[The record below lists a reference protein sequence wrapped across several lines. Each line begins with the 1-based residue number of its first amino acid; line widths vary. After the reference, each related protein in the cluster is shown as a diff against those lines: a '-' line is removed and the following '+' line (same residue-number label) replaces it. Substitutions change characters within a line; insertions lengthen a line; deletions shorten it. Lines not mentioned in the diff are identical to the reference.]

1 MAGVEAVFC
10 AKICAV
16 QLEQKLLQRNEQY
29 SILIRRKKM
38 KKLLIL
44 LVVFGM
50 FVPNVLLAVEPV
62 KIGMVTTLSTKAGY
76 LGEDVRD
83 GFKLAIAQEEGML
96 GGVPV
101 ELLVEDD
108 GRDPGKAKQIA
119 DRFVK
124 RDNVKIM
131 TGIIFSNVALAVV
144 PKVVRGEV
152 LYISPNAGPSDLA
165 GKGCNEN
172 YFNVAYQNDNLDEV
186 VGKYVSDSGFK
197 NVYLLAPN
205 YPAGKDHLAGFKR
218 YYTGKISGEVYTK
231 LGQSDYAAEI
241 AALRAAKPDAVFFFL
256 PGGMGINF
264 IKQYSQAG
272 LNKTTPVFGPAFSFD
287 ERLLGAVGA
296 AALGVK
302 NGSQWT
308 HDLDNPANKQFVEA
322 FRAAYDRTPTL
333 YASQGYEAARLI
345 GSALKSVGGD
355 VTKFDQLRTAVRKA
369 DFESVRGQFAFTSNQ
384 HPVQNLYIREVV
396 EDGKG
401 GFTNQTL
408 KAVFTNHGNAYV
420 DECSMK

>member
-1 MAGVEAVFC
+1 MFNIYKE
-10 AKICAV
+10 
-16 QLEQKLLQRNEQY
+16 ER
-29 SILIRRKKM
+29 M
-38 KKLLIL
+38 KKLLVL
-44 LVVFGM
+44 LVVFVV

-83 GFKLAIAQEEGML
+83 GFKLAIAQEDGML

-241 AALRAAKPDAVFFFL
+241 SALRAAKPDAVFFFL

-272 LNKTTPVFGPAFSFD
+272 LNKTIPVFGPAFSFD

-296 AALGVK
+296 AAKGVK

-355 VTKFDQLRTAVRKA
+355 VTKFDQLRAAVRKA
-369 DFESVRGQFAFTSNQ
+369 DFESVRGQFAFTTNQ

-401 GFTNQTL
+401 GYTNQTL
-408 KAVFTNHGNAYV
+408 KAVFTSHGNAYV
-420 DECSMK
+420 DDCRMK

>member
-1 MAGVEAVFC
+1 
-10 AKICAV
+10 
-16 QLEQKLLQRNEQY
+16 
-29 SILIRRKKM
+29 M
-38 KKLLIL
+38 KKLLMVLIL
-44 LVVFGM
+44 S
-50 FVPNVLLAVEPV
+50 VLLLPTASWATKPV

-76 LGEDVRD
+76 LGEEVRD
-83 GFKLAIAQEEGML
+83 GFKLAIAQEEGKL
-96 GGVPV
+96 GGIPV

-119 DRFVK
+119 SRFMK

-131 TGIIFSNVALAVV
+131 TGLIFSNVAIAVV
-144 PKVVRGEV
+144 PKVVRSEV
-152 LYISPNAGPSDLA
+152 LYISPNAGPSALA
-165 GKGCNEN
+165 GKGCNKN

-186 VGKYVSDSGFK
+186 VGKYVSEAGLK

-218 YYTGKISGEVYTK
+218 YYKGAIAGEVYTK

-241 AALRAAKPDAVFFFL
+241 SALRAAKPDGVFFFL

-264 IKQYSQAG
+264 IKQFSQAG
-272 LNKTTPVFGPAFSFD
+272 LNKTIPVFGPAFSFD

-308 HDLDNPANKQFVEA
+308 HDLDVPANHQFVAA
-322 FRAAYDRTPTL
+322 FREAYGRTPTL
-333 YASQGYEAARLI
+333 YASQGYETARLI
-345 GSALKSVGGD
+345 GSALKSVDGD
-355 VTKFDQLRTAVRKA
+355 VSKLDTLRSALRQA
-369 DFESVRGQFAFTSNQ
+369 DFESVRGDFAFAANQ

-396 EDGKG
+396 EDGQG
-401 GFTNQTL
+401 GYTNKTL
-408 KAVFTNHGNAYV
+408 KTVFNAHSNAYV
-420 DECSMK
+420 DACKMD

>member
-1 MAGVEAVFC
+1 
-10 AKICAV
+10 
-16 QLEQKLLQRNEQY
+16 
-29 SILIRRKKM
+29 M
-38 KKLLIL
+38 KKLLVL

-50 FVPNVLLAVEPV
+50 FVPNALLAAEPV

-119 DRFVK
+119 NRFVK

-197 NVYLLAPN
+197 NVYLLA
-205 YPAGKDHLAGFKR
+205 LAGFKR

-272 LNKTTPVFGPAFSFD
+272 LNKTIPVFGPAFSFD

-296 AALGVK
+296 AAKGVK

-355 VTKFDQLRTAVRKA
+355 VNNFDQLRAAVRKA

-408 KAVFTNHGNAYV
+408 KAVFTSHGNAYV

>member
-1 MAGVEAVFC
+1 
-10 AKICAV
+10 
-16 QLEQKLLQRNEQY
+16 
-29 SILIRRKKM
+29 M
-38 KKLLIL
+38 KKLCVFF
-44 LVVFGM
+44 VVFGIL
-50 FVPNVLLAVEPV
+50 VPNTVLATEPV

-76 LGEDVRD
+76 LGEEVRD
-83 GFKLAIAQEEGML
+83 GFKLAIAQEEGKL

-119 DRFVK
+119 DRFMK
-124 RDNVKIM
+124 RDGVKIM

-144 PKVVRGEV
+144 PKVVRSEV

-186 VGKYVSDSGFK
+186 VGKYVSDAGFK

-231 LGQSDYAAEI
+231 LGQADYAAEI
-241 AALRAAKPDAVFFFL
+241 ATLRAAKPDAVFFFL

-264 IKQYSQAG
+264 IKQYAQAG
-272 LNKTTPVFGPAFSFD
+272 LNKTIPVFGPAFSFD

-308 HDLDNPANKQFVEA
+308 QDLDNPANKQFVAA
-322 FRAAYDRTPTL
+322 FRAAYGRTPTL

-355 VTKFDQLRTAVRKA
+355 VNKLDQLRAAVRKA
-369 DFESVRGQFAFTSNQ
+369 DFESVRGKFAFTTNQ
-384 HPVQNLYIREVV
+384 HPIQNLYIREVI

-401 GFTNQTL
+401 GYTNQTL
-408 KAVFTNHGNAYV
+408 KTVFTDHGNAYV
-420 DECSMK
+420 DACKMK

>member
-1 MAGVEAVFC
+1 
-10 AKICAV
+10 
-16 QLEQKLLQRNEQY
+16 
-29 SILIRRKKM
+29 M
-38 KKLLIL
+38 KKVFFVLVLASFIL
-44 LVVFGM
+44 AG
-50 FVPNVLLAVEPV
+50 PALAVEPV

-76 LGEDVRD
+76 LGEEVRD
-83 GFKLAIAQEEGML
+83 GFKLAIDQEGGKL

-108 GRDPGKAKQIA
+108 AREPGKAKQIA
-119 DRFVK
+119 ERFMK

-131 TGIIFSNVALAVV
+131 TGIIFSNVAIAVV
-144 PKVVRGEV
+144 PKVVQSDV
-152 LYISPNAGPSDLA
+152 IYISPNAGPSLLA
-165 GKGCNEN
+165 GKGCQKN

-186 VGKYVSDSGFK
+186 VGKYVTDSGYD

-218 YYTGKISGEVYTK
+218 YYQGKVAGEVYTK

-264 IKQYSQAG
+264 IKQYAQSG
-272 LNKTTPVFGPAFSFD
+272 LNQTIPVFGPAFSFD
-287 ERLLGAVGA
+287 ERLLKAVGP

-308 HDLDNPANKQFVEA
+308 HDLDNPANQQFVEA
-322 FRAAYDRTPTL
+322 FRSAYGRTPTL

-345 GSALKSVGGD
+345 GSALESVDGD
-355 VTKFDQLRTAVRKA
+355 VSKLDALRDAIRKA
-369 DFESVRGQFAFTSNQ
+369 DFDSVRGTFKFTANQ
-384 HPVQNLYIREVV
+384 HPIQDLYIREVV
-396 EDGKG
+396 QAADGTY
-401 GFTNQTL
+401 TNKTLQT
-408 KAVFTNHGNAYV
+408 VFKDHGNA
-420 DECSMK
+420 

>member
-1 MAGVEAVFC
+1 
-10 AKICAV
+10 
-16 QLEQKLLQRNEQY
+16 
-29 SILIRRKKM
+29 M

-355 VTKFDQLRTAVRKA
+355 VTKFDQLRAAVRKA

-420 DECSMK
+420 DACSMK